1 MAFSCAQTMPL
12 RLAGIS
18 SKVWDTA
25 DKANRDEAAN
35 IPSPIRNS
43 RRLMAGSVAHSDCFQ
58 LREMVSSSLPG
69 TALPGLP
76 PGLPKISLKYRPE
89 EHTGTRGSFSWQIDP
104 RRSRRV
110 ERRGGDASVMHTIA
124 LAGSSM

>member
-35 IPSPIRNS
+35 IPRPIRNS
-43 RRLMAGSVAHSDCFQ
+43 RRLMAGSVAHSDCIQ
-58 LREMVSSSLPG
+58 LREMVSSSLPGTALPG

-89 EHTGTRGSFSWQIDP
+89 EHTGTRGPFWQINP
-104 RRSRRV
+104 AV
-110 ERRGGDASVMHTIA
+110 AGA
-124 LAGSSM
+124 LN